1 MSDKPTTGKAASTQ
15 SKPQPQIKSGPEPHI
30 VFRDQMSVRL
40 DRFKLQVANMKK
52 NTSWDRKRPQLVDME
67 HAHFFLSK
75 NEAGQPQEYC
85 SPIGG
90 HFHKLLSMKVEPVK
104 TGMIVDDENGNQIE
118 EVKNLLV
125 ARFGPALRNEY
136 IKRSDG
142 TMKKVIRPV
151 SFNILVETEDGEEQ
165 RKLEDAHTHEAVY
178 LHSEAFDPQK
188 KKASQSANAAA
199 HGQTP
204 PKQSVAATGQVPAGF
219 DLAGSKLA

>member
-15 SKPQPQIKSGPEPHI
+15 SKPKPQIKSSPEPHI

-40 DRFKLQVANMKK
+40 DRFKLHVANMKK
-52 NTSWDRKRPQLVDME
+52 NTSWDRKRPQIVDME

-75 NEAGQPQEYC
+75 NEYGQAQKYC

-90 HFHKLLSMKVEPVK
+90 HFHELIGITTEMVPVL
-104 TGMIVDDENGNQIE
+104 DEDGKPTE
-118 EVKNLLV
+118 ETRPTLV
-125 ARFGPALRNEY
+125 AKFGPALRNEY

-151 SFNILVETEDGEEQ
+151 TFNILVETEDGEEQ
-165 RKLEDAHTHEAVY
+165 RKLADAHTHEAIY

-188 KKASQSANAAA
+188 KKAIQSANAAA